1 MRGNA
6 QTMSDEQIRNRSFL
20 LPNTFLSIEIGTGSE
35 KWGIVSD
42 AKFVLMLQGQHDIDK
57 DVFLSLPCVLGEN
70 GVTHIVKQPLTTE
83 EKEMLHK
90 SASLMA
96 EVQSKLNL

>member
-1 MRGNA
+1 
-6 QTMSDEQIRNRSFL
+6 
-20 LPNTFLSIEIGTGSE
+20 
-35 KWGIVSD
+35 
-42 AKFVLMLQGQHDIDK
+42 MLQGQHGIDK

-70 GVTHIVKQPLTTE
+70 GVTHIVKQPLTAE

-90 SASLMA
+90 SAHLMA

>member
-1 MRGNA
+1 
-6 QTMSDEQIRNRSFL
+6 
-20 LPNTFLSIEIGTGSE
+20 
-35 KWGIVSD
+35 
-42 AKFVLMLQGQHDIDK
+42 MLQGQHDIDK

-70 GVTHIVKQPLTTE
+70 GVTHIVKQPLTAE

>member
-1 MRGNA
+1 
-6 QTMSDEQIRNRSFL
+6 
-20 LPNTFLSIEIGTGSE
+20 
-35 KWGIVSD
+35 V
-42 AKFVLMLQGQHDIDK
+42 KFVVLMLQGQHGIDK

-83 EKEMLHK
+83 EKEMLQK

-96 EVQSKLNL
+96 EVQSNLKL

>member
-1 MRGNA
+1 MN
-6 QTMSDEQIRNRSFL
+6 DEQIKSRRFL
-20 LPNTFLSIEIGTGSE
+20 YPVTFISIEIGTGSE
-35 KWGIVSD
+35 KWAILSD
-42 AKFVLMLQGQHDIDK
+42 AQFVMIFQGQHGIDK

-70 GVTHIVKQPLTTE
+70 GVTHIVKQPLTPE

-96 EVQSKLNL
+96 EIQSNLNL